1 MPTQNE
7 TATTTAFRW
16 SMPSLAT
23 VSTPSM
29 KTSPIII
36 IMYAAATG
44 AGIANNTAVSFGSSA
59 RNMNMMPAHIPT
71 ARDATPVRL
80 IIATLGEA
88 VIVGIVP
95 DSPDTRLL
103 NPLMLR
109 PPWMSLKSLARDW
122 RRETRWT
129 ALMSATALKDV
140 IIVMSKK
147 AGRRAQNFR
156 PGDRSK
162 PGQAFWGIPTQGA
175 ACTRLV
181 S

>member
-1 MPTQNE
+1 MN
-7 TATTTAFRW
+7 
-16 SMPSLAT
+16 
-23 VSTPSM
+23 
-29 KTSPIII
+29 TSPIII

-44 AGIANNTAVSFGSSA
+44 AGIANNRAVSFGSSA
-59 RNMNMMPAHIPT
+59 RAMNTMPAHIPT
-71 ARDATPVRL
+71 LREATPVRL
-80 IIATLGEA
+80 IIATLGEE
-88 VIVGIVP
+88 VMVGTVP
-95 DSPDTRLL
+95 ANPDARLL

-122 RRETRWT
+122 RRETRWA

-156 PGDRSK
+156 LGDRPK

-175 ACTRLV
+175 SCTKWV